1 MTPLDKII
9 LAFIFMWI
17 LKEMDIFLPIQIWV
31 LGFYSKF
38 QKDNIMIKEQYV
50 TNLERQ
56 LNNLIKE
63 IEGLK

>member
-17 LKEMDIFLPIQIWV
+17 LKEMDIFFPIQIWV

-38 QKDNIMIKEQYV
+38 QKDKDEEEVIEFKKI
-50 TNLERQ
+50 LEE
-56 LNNLIKE
+56 LE
-63 IEGLK
+63 